1 MEIIET
7 NIIKLKDKILKS
19 KIKLNSF
26 KIRLRSEDSDIVYA
40 DIEMDIKAQE
50 KELVRLTN
58 ELNSEINKDKKE
70 KLIYQKSLN
79 KIKDSINEFSR
90 VSRTNS
96 KLKKHTQE
104 IINVISVM
112 EKYLSN

>member
-7 NIIKLKDKILKS
+7 NIIKLKDKVLKS
-19 KIKLNSF
+19 KIKINSF
-26 KIRLRSEDSDIVYA
+26 KIRLKVEDSDIIYS
-40 DIEMDIKAQE
+40 DIEMDIRAEE
-50 KELVRLTN
+50 KVLVKLNN
-58 ELNSEINKDKKE
+58 ELIAEINKDKKE
-70 KLIYQKSLN
+70 KLVYQKSLN

-104 IINVISVM
+104 IINMISVM
-112 EKYLSN
+112 EKYLNS